1 MHAGTVRAYTRC
13 LTIDDKE
20 CWFINDW
27 WRMVNRSRSISYE
40 NFLLFNYLRDRP
52 VNHLHHCISTN
63 VYISYM
69 RAKHPVC
76 EACRRAS
83 PLASA
88 SRSFILSSSPTRLS
102 PPSISSVRGMNHRSL
117 TSRCA
122 HVLRQ
127 SRKIPDAIKING
139 SLMKRG
145 VFRLIR
151 ETQWFITHWEFH
163 QSLR

>member
-1 MHAGTVRAYTRC
+1 MLIYQWLMKNGQSI
-13 LTIDDKE
+13 TINLL
-20 CWFINDW
+20 W
-27 WRMVNRSRSISYE
+27 
-40 NFLLFNYLRDRP
+40 NFLLFNYLRDRLLIICAI
-52 VNHLHHCISTN
+52 VSHSTGRTN
-63 VYISYM
+63 MYISYM

-88 SRSFILSSSPTRLS
+88 SRSFILSPSPTRLS

-117 TSRCA
+117 ASRCA

-127 SRKIPDAIKING
+127 SRKIRDIIKING

-145 VFRLIR
+145 VFRLTR
-151 ETQWFITHWEFH
+151 ETQWFIAHWEFH
-163 QSLR
+163 QSFW